1 MFSGKGA
8 AIFIAVFFIFVV
20 LFLVWHFYFSIY
32 ELRPEIRPAKKVT
45 PGSNVSITYIPV
57 NVWGYRVPFRKADVK
72 FVLPEKSEFIIPESV
87 TKTESG
93 IKFKLSEKSGVLKIK
108 SESKYFLST
117 NIIKL
122 EIGE

>member
-32 ELRPEIRPAKKVT
+32 ELKPEIRPAKKVT

-57 NVWGYRVPFRKADVK
+57 NVWGYRVPFRKVDVK
-72 FVLPEKSEFIIPESV
+72 FVLPEQNEFIILESV
-87 TKTESG
+87 IKTEGG
-93 IKFKLSEKSGVLKIK
+93 IKFKLAEKSGVLKIK